1 MQLSQKYQENL
12 FSFKKIESFKIGKH
26 NLPFAI
32 LEKTQWQN
40 RQKSAQKQPVWR
52 FLTPKM
58 RKLHLQSAKMTILRQ
73 KT

>member
-12 FSFKKIESFKIGKH
+12 FCFKKIESFKIGKQ

-40 RQKSAQKQPVWR
+40 RQKSAQKQPFWQ
-52 FLTPKM
+52 FLTIKM
-58 RKLHLQSAKMTILRQ
+58 RKSHLQNTKMTILRK